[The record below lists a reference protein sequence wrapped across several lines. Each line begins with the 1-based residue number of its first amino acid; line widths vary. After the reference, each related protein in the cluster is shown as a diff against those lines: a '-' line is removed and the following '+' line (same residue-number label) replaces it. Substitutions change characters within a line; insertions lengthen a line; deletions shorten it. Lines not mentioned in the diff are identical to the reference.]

1 MQRIG
6 VLGGTFDPIH
16 FGHLDAATAARHALG
31 LDDIHL
37 VPARTPAHKAAAPL
51 VSAYHRIAMAAL
63 AATGHPEL
71 RINDIELDSD
81 DPSYT
86 SLTLQQLAHAG
97 HAPTRLFFITGADAF
112 ADIASWYDYPAVLS
126 RSHFVVVSRSGC
138 AASDLRRRL
147 PDLAERMRRVEAPTI
162 PAADEGP
169 TAIWLVDA
177 QTRSIS
183 SSDVRTQLLR
193 GRPVDELVPPAV
205 ATYIARHALYCRGG

>member
-1 MQRIG
+1 MRRPRRGTHSDSTTSTWCPRARRRTKRRHRSYPHITASPWRRSRRRDTLSCESTTSSSIPTIRRIRHSPCNSWHTP
-6 VLGGTFDPIH
+6 GTRQP
-16 FGHLDAATAARHALG
+16 GC
-31 LDDIHL
+31 
-37 VPARTPAHKAAAPL
+37 
-51 VSAYHRIAMAAL
+51 S
-63 AATGHPEL
+63 
-71 RINDIELDSD
+71 S
-81 DPSYT
+81 
-86 SLTLQQLAHAG
+86 
-97 HAPTRLFFITGADAF
+97 ITGADAF